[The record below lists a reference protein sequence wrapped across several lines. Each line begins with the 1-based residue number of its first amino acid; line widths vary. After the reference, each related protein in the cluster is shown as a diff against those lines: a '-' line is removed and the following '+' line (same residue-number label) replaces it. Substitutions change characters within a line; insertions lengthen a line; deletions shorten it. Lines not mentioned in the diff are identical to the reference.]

1 MENIENVKKT
11 KLKMPHSFIIIGMIV
26 LLCTVLTYFI
36 PAGQFERTIDPGS
49 GRSIVVA
56 GSFKYVEQSPV
67 SPFGMFMSIMEG
79 MVDAADIIFFCFFS
93 YGFMVMLIRVGAF
106 DAGVGALI
114 RKLKGKDKYILPILI
129 WIFGLMGATF
139 GMYEEA
145 YGFIPVVMAMAIAL
159 GYDGL
164 TGAVVVMGSVAMGFA
179 AAFVNPYT
187 IAIAQTIAELPL
199 FSGIFFRVIIFIAY
213 MSMYTFYTMRY
224 ANKVKK
230 DPTKSYLYGTDYNN
244 LSNITHEEL
253 IGKELTGRHKISLV
267 LFLLTIVTFVA
278 GAILYGWYLYELS
291 AIFIIMMF
299 VIGFVNKKSLSETSE
314 IFIDIS
320 KGIIFGAFIIGI
332 ARAVLIVL
340 QHGNIIDTVCFYLAE
355 GLSGL
360 PSILAAE
367 AMMVFQTLLN
377 FFIPSGSGQAT
388 TSMPIMVPIADLLGI
403 NRQIAVLAFQFGDG
417 FSNMFWPTQAAVDCA
432 IAGIALNKWYK
443 FFGPLF
449 GILVTMQVIF
459 MAIAVAINYGPF

>member
-224 ANKVKK
+224 ANKIKK

-244 LSNITHEEL
+244 LSNMTHEEL
-253 IGKELTGRHKISLV
+253 IEKELTGRHKISLV

-360 PSILAAE
+360 PTILAAE
-367 AMMVFQTLLN
+367 AMMAFQTVLN

-449 GILVTMQVIF
+449 AILVTMQAIF
-459 MAIAVAINYGPF
+459 IAIAVAINYGPF

>member
-224 ANKVKK
+224 ANKIKK

-244 LSNITHEEL
+244 LSNMTHEEL
-253 IGKELTGRHKISLV
+253 IEKELTGRHKISLV

-355 GLSGL
+355 GRRKRQKSGHR
-360 PSILAAE
+360 SKSAATKPVVE
-367 AMMVFQTLLN
+367 E
-377 FFIPSGSGQAT
+377 I
-388 TSMPIMVPIADLLGI
+388 D
-403 NRQIAVLAFQFGDG
+403 
-417 FSNMFWPTQAAVDCA
+417 AA
-432 IAGIALNKWYK
+432 
-443 FFGPLF
+443 
-449 GILVTMQVIF
+449 
-459 MAIAVAINYGPF
+459 

>member
-314 IFIDIS
+314 IFVDIS